1 MNKLPLTLA
10 YVTVNDPRDRRSWSG
25 TDHYLLR
32 ALQQR
37 VARVEIIG
45 PLRPQPELF
54 LCRAINQVL
63 LRTTGKRYNYR
74 DSVVMARAYARMI
87 GPRLRDADL
96 VVAPAGLA
104 TTALLRTKAP
114 IIHVNDRCIAGA
126 IGYHRIL
133 SDLADFSL
141 RESLAL
147 ERQTLANAALT
158 VYSSHWAADA
168 ARTAIPEAANKVR
181 VIPFGANLEEAPSP
195 PALRAFPP
203 KRLKLLML
211 GVNWEEKGGPIAYGT
226 LLELKR
232 RGRSAQLVVCGCSPP
247 PEYNDPDLVRE
258 GFLNKN
264 IPAELARLEEHLR
277 TADMLILPTRFE
289 AYGIVFC
296 EAAAHGIPVLAT
308 RTGGIPTIVQEGIT
322 GHLLDPAAG
331 GAAYAERIMELVDHP
346 DRWQAMRQ
354 AARARYEGTLN
365 WDAFVDS
372 LLREAHESGLI
383 SSAR

>member
-1 MNKLPLTLA
+1 MNKLPLTIA

-25 TDHYLLR
+25 TDHYLLH
-32 ALQQR
+32 ALERR
-37 VARVEIIG
+37 VARVEVIG

-54 LCRAINQVL
+54 LCRAFNQMM

-96 VVAPAGLA
+96 IVAPAGLA
-104 TTALLRTKAP
+104 TTALLRTKVP

-147 ERQTLANAALT
+147 ERRTLVNAALT

-168 ARTAIPEAANKVR
+168 ARAAMPEAAGKVR
-181 VIPFGANLEEAPSP
+181 VIPFGANLEEAPPP
-195 PALRAFPP
+195 PAPRAFPP
-203 KRLKLLML
+203 ERLKLLML
-211 GVNWEEKGGPIAYGT
+211 GVNWAEKGGPIAYDT
-226 LLELKR
+226 LLDLKR
-232 RGRSAQLVVCGCSPP
+232 RGQRAQLVVCGCDPP
-247 PEYNDPDLVRE
+247 PGCADPDLVRE
-258 GFLNKN
+258 GFLDKN
-264 IPAELARLEEHLR
+264 IPAERARLEEHLR
-277 TADMLILPTRFE
+277 TADVLLLPTRFE

-296 EAAAHGIPVLAT
+296 ESAAYGIPVLAT

-322 GHLLDPAAG
+322 GHLLDPTAG
-331 GAAYAERIMELVDHP
+331 GAAYTDRVMELVRHP

-354 AARARYEGTLN
+354 AARTRYESTLN
-365 WDAFVDS
+365 WEAFVER
-372 LLREAHESGLI
+372 LLREAHEAGLI